1 MARAERRARATPR
14 VALTLQCAAA
24 HATVPSRRFFARC
37 TRAALV
43 GLRARAAVTVRVVD
57 GRESRALNRRWR
69 GVDRATN
76 VLSFPLAGPPGP
88 ADDALGDIVICAPL
102 VAREAAA
109 QGKSLA
115 AHWAH
120 LTVHAVLHMVGFDHD
135 EDARAERMERRE
147 RAVLRALGFPDPYAP
162 ERAS

>member
-1 MARAERRARATPR
+1 MAPAEQAAPR
-14 VALTLQCAAA
+14 VALTLQCAVAD
-24 HATVPSRRFFARC
+24 ATVPSRRFFVRC
-37 TRAALV
+37 ARAALL
-43 GLRARAAVTVRVVD
+43 GLRSRAVLTVRVVD

-69 GVDRATN
+69 GVDHATN
-76 VLSFPLAGPPGP
+76 VLSFPLADPPGL
-88 ADDALGDIVICAPL
+88 ASGALGDIVICAPL

-135 EDARAERMERRE
+135 EEARAEAMEERE
-147 RAVLRALGFPDPYAP
+147 RAIMHGLGFPDPYASGQ
-162 ERAS
+162 AA